1 MALIKVLPE
10 FLANQIAAGEVVQKP
25 ESVIKELVENA
36 IDAEADNIFI
46 TIQNSG
52 KDLIHIQDNGVGMS
66 REDLELSIRRHAT
79 SKLLTQED
87 LEAILTFGF
96 RGEALASISAV
107 AKLEIR
113 TKRRQDK
120 LGYCLISEPNSIP
133 AIEEC
138 DTEVGTQIFVKNLF
152 YNVPARRKFLKS
164 NLSEYKAILDT
175 LTKFA
180 LSDTNVNLIFNNE
193 NNLVLN
199 LRSDNLEDRINE
211 LLGHRIVES
220 MVKLDFD
227 DGIMKVKGYVA
238 KPSIIKLS
246 RSHQFLFLNGRNI
259 QNKSIN
265 HAVISAF
272 GNLIDKN
279 QYPPYV
285 IFLEIDPHKID
296 INIHPQKHEVK
307 FDDDRYV
314 YMTVKSAVQNA
325 LRANDLTAPVK
336 FNFENEM
343 NLESY
348 KNPFD
353 IERQQDRNEDII
365 VNRNTGE
372 IIDYQNNT
380 KNSSK
385 SDNRFE
391 KQSESKYDRNFEEK
405 REIKFK
411 PNDDLSA
418 FDLIF
423 NSDVDDFKKIDK
435 NFIQVHN
442 KYIICQNNRGFLI
455 IDQHNAHERI
465 NYEKAIKMFNRELS
479 SQQKLLFE
487 ESFTLTQSEILR
499 LSEISDDIK
508 LLGFDF
514 EIKDTEITLNAKPLD
529 VKNGAEEQDFRE
541 MLELFS
547 EYQTKGKMSK
557 RENLAASYSCRS
569 SIKTGKVLSQKE
581 METLHNDLFNCE
593 TPYVCPHGR
602 PVILEMTITDLDKKF
617 GRSPDYSFE
626 RKV

>member
-1 MALIKVLPE
+1 MIKILPE

-46 TIQNSG
+46 TIHNSG
-52 KDLIHIQDNGVGMS
+52 KDLIHIQDNGLGMS

-79 SKLLTQED
+79 SKLVTQED

-138 DTEVGTQIFVKNLF
+138 DTEVGTQIFVRNLF

-180 LSDTNVNLIFNNE
+180 LSHTSVQLIFNNE

-220 MVKLDFD
+220 MIKVDFD

-246 RSHQFLFLNGRNI
+246 RSHQFLFLNNRNI

-265 HAVISAF
+265 HAIISAF
-272 GNLIDKN
+272 GPLIDKN

-285 IFLEIDPHKID
+285 LFLEIDPHKID

-325 LRANDLTAPVK
+325 LRANDLTAPMK

-353 IERQQDRNEDII
+353 IERQQDKNDDIF

-372 IIDYQNNT
+372 IVDY
-380 KNSSK
+380 KESFK
-385 SDNRFE
+385 SNKSNQKFE
-391 KQSESKYDRNFEEK
+391 KNNDFDSRFEEK
-405 REIKFK
+405 RENSFK

-423 NSDVDDFKKIDK
+423 NNDVDDFKKIDK
-435 NFIQVHN
+435 NFIQIHN
-442 KYIICQNNRGFLI
+442 KYIVCQNSKGFLI

-465 NYEKAIKMFNRELS
+465 NYEKAIKMFERELS

-487 ESFTLTQSEILR
+487 ESFTLTQSEILT
-499 LSEISDDIK
+499 LNEIEEEIK

-514 EIKDTEITLNAKPLD
+514 EINDSEITLNAKPID

-547 EYQTKGKMSK
+547 EYQEKGKMSK

-569 SIKTGKVLSQKE
+569 SIKTGKILSQKE
-581 METLHNDLFNCE
+581 MEMLHNDLFNCD

-617 GRSPDYSFE
+617 GRSPDYSYE
-626 RKV
+626 RK